1 MESMSRLSK
10 YEQETII
17 NYNRGDEYC
26 AIATYDLMLIRR
38 LKKFIRDYPECV
50 YEVNELERFLSVEIL
65 KGRVSIQLTAQ
76 YSEERRKKLSENA
89 KKNGFKSKQI
99 LKNESL

>member
-1 MESMSRLSK
+1 MSRLSK

-26 AIATYDLMLIRR
+26 AIATYDPTLIRR

-65 KGRVSIQLTAQ
+65 KGRVSIRLTAP
-76 YSEERRKKLSENA
+76 YSEERRKKLSEKA
-89 KKNGFKSKQI
+89 KRSGFRGNGDKR
-99 LKNESL
+99 